1 MADNMDIKDLFNLNQ
16 NELQQLAGILSKKN
30 TKMSKKE
37 QNILLSKLS
46 NMETTKIE
54 VKNTTNMSAQE
65 KLDHRNELKQKIRL
79 KQNKMRND
87 RKPRNDIKN
96 GNVNMEEKLAE
107 TINKLS
113 EMIPNKTENTNIENN
128 IDDDLEDYMV
138 S

>member
-46 NMETTKIE
+46 NMETTKTE
-54 VKNTTNMSAQE
+54 VKNTTNMSVQE

-113 EMIPNKTENTNIENN
+113 EMIPNKIENTNIEKDN
-128 IDDDLEDYMV
+128 DLEDYMV